1 MIALLDLPKEG
12 SEIFT
17 IERCKIEK
25 YYVISIKFHRIPSSK
40 ASKDLSQDI
49 EVELERYNDN
59 VNSYRTTIRL
69 SDCFTTKKEL
79 IEQLDK

>member
-25 YYVISIKFHRIPSSK
+25 YYVISIKFHRKPDFQ
-40 ASKDLSQDI
+40 ANKDLSQDI
-49 EVELERYNDN
+49 EVELERYNDK
-59 VNSYRTTIRL
+59 VNSFRTTKRL

-79 IEQLDK
+79 IEQLEK

>member
-1 MIALLDLPKEG
+1 MKALLDLPKEG

-25 YYVISIKFHRIPSSK
+25 YYVVSIKFHRQPSYE

-49 EVELERYNDN
+49 EVELERYNDK
-59 VNSYRTTIRL
+59 VNSFRTKLRL

-79 IEQLDK
+79 IEQLEK